1 MTDRPA
7 VDLRP
12 ESSRPATGIRRV
24 VIATRE
30 SRLALWQAE
39 HIRDELMRLHLG
51 VEVVI
56 DGMTTQGDQILDR
69 TLSKVGGKGLF
80 VKELESALL
89 EGRADI
95 AVHSLK
101 DVPMALAPGLVLAAI
116 PTREDARDAFVSN
129 HHASPDELPHGAVV
143 GTASLRRESQF
154 RSTWPHVKIVP
165 VRGNVGTRLDKLDR
179 GDFDAMLLAT
189 AGLVRLGLESRIRLR
204 MDPEISLPSPG
215 QGALGIEIADGRPD
229 LVELLAPLHDRATA
243 LATLAERAVSRNLG
257 GNCTM
262 PLGAYATWITPER
275 LELSAVLGRPD
286 GTLLMTASGSAV
298 VPNDAGT
305 ELAAAETLGRQV
317 AEQLIGQGALS
328 LIEAL

>member
-1 MTDRPA
+1 MSALP
-7 VDLRP
+7 
-12 ESSRPATGIRRV
+12 RRL

-30 SRLALWQAE
+30 SKLALWQA
-39 HIRDELMRLHLG
+39 HHVRDRLTALHPGL
-51 VEVVI
+51 EVVI

-101 DVPMALAPGLVLAAI
+101 DVPMTLAPGLALGAI
-116 PTREDARDAFVSN
+116 PIREDATDAFVSN
-129 HHASPDELPHGAVV
+129 RYASPAELPDGAVV

-154 RSTWPHVKIVP
+154 RAAHPHVTVRP

-179 GDFDAMLLAT
+179 GDFDAILLAT
-189 AGLVRLGLESRIRLR
+189 AGLVRLDLASRIRLKLGV
-204 MDPEISLPSPG
+204 DVSLPSPG
-215 QGALGIEIADGRPD
+215 QGAMAVEIGVDRPD
-229 LVELLAPLHDRATA
+229 LVALLAPMHDRPTA
-243 LATLAERAVSRNLG
+243 LAVLAERAVSRALG

-262 PLGAYATWITPER
+262 PLGAYAVWIAGNR
-275 LELSAVLGRPD
+275 LSLSAVLGRPD
-286 GTLLMTASGSAV
+286 GSLLMSASETAVIA
-298 VPNDAGT
+298 PDAPD
-305 ELAAAETLGRQV
+305 EVQRAEALGRHV
-317 AEQLIGQGALS
+317 GEVLIAQGALN